1 MLIGSDLTIFYGDNS
16 AYTVQLLDNNKKAIS
31 NAQIIINVNGV
42 DYERT
47 TDNSGKA
54 TLNINLK
61 EGIYTIT
68 TKYDGN
74 DYYKSS
80 SINTVTVNKKSTF
93 LKANDLTKYANENTK
108 FQIQLCSI
116 DGEKLA
122 NRNIVVN
129 VNNKNYNEL
138 TDKNGYVYLNMDLPV
153 GNYVI
158 TSKFTGDD
166 YYKESIIKNLLIIEY
181 YVHTPVFSVDGGYY
195 DVNNLIVNIS
205 SNNPKSTVF
214 YSLNNASLWLN
225 QTGYVYLN
233 LTNGNWTIKSFV
245 NNNGINSSIVSKN
258 YIIDNTC
265 PMVFV
270 SNGTGV
276 YKNSLKV
283 QLTSIDNIDENPVI
297 YYSLNGSNFILYQN
311 LINISK
317 TTSLNFYNVVKLVNF
332 DS

>member
-1 MLIGSDLTIFYGDNS
+1 
-16 AYTVQLLDNNKKAIS
+16 
-31 NAQIIINVNGV
+31 
-42 DYERT
+42 
-47 TDNSGKA
+47 
-54 TLNINLK
+54 
-61 EGIYTIT
+61 
-68 TKYDGN
+68 
-74 DYYKSS
+74 
-80 SINTVTVNKKSTF
+80 
-93 LKANDLTKYANENTK
+93 
-108 FQIQLCSI
+108 
-116 DGEKLA
+116 
-122 NRNIVVN
+122 
-129 VNNKNYNEL
+129 
-138 TDKNGYVYLNMDLPV
+138 MDLPV

-225 QTGYVYLN
+225 QTGYVCLN

-317 TTSLNFYNVVKLVNF
+317 TTSLNFYAIDFYGHKSEVKTCNYIFEKVGNLNSGKGFNTIQSAIDDANTNNGDLIMVNEGLYNEQLTINKF
-332 DS
+332 INLIGVNAELYGIDSSRTLLIMGLLFLKQKMFL

>member
-1 MLIGSDLTIFYGDNS
+1 MLSH
-16 AYTVQLLDNNKKAIS
+16 
-31 NAQIIINVNGV
+31 
-42 DYERT
+42 
-47 TDNSGKA
+47 
-54 TLNINLK
+54 
-61 EGIYTIT
+61 
-68 TKYDGN
+68 
-74 DYYKSS
+74 
-80 SINTVTVNKKSTF
+80 
-93 LKANDLTKYANENTK
+93 
-108 FQIQLCSI
+108 
-116 DGEKLA
+116 
-122 NRNIVVN
+122 
-129 VNNKNYNEL
+129 
-138 TDKNGYVYLNMDLPV
+138 
-153 GNYVI
+153 
-158 TSKFTGDD
+158 
-166 YYKESIIKNLLIIEY
+166 KESIIKNLLIIEY

-225 QTGYVYLN
+225 QTGYVCLN

-317 TTSLNFYNVVKLVNF
+317 TTSLNFYAIDFYGHKSEVKTCNYIFEKVGNLNSGKGFNTIQSAIDDANTNNGDLIMVNEGLYNEQLTINKFINLIGVNAELYGIDSSRPVICVSNGGSNSTVQGFKIKDSDYGVVVYQAENVSIINNHFINVVT
-332 DS
+332 SI